1 MDAIIDHNPE
11 YGRARTTPATI
22 RNAGI
27 EPRVINYLNR
37 AG

>member
-1 MDAIIDHNPE
+1 MDAMIYHNPE
-11 YGRARTTPATI
+11 YGRARPTLATI

-27 EPRVINYLNR
+27 EQRAIDYLHR